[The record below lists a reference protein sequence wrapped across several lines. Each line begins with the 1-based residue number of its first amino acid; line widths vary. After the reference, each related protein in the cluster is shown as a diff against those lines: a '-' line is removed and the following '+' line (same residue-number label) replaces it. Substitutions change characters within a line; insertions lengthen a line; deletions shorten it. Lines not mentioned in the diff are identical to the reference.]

1 MTEQENQLANQWI
14 EKARSDWRTVEI
26 LQTEKECPAD
36 SVCFHCQQ
44 YVEKL
49 LKALLTKNGVE
60 APRTH
65 DIRRLAQMAEPF
77 VQGLSDFIEQ
87 ADKLTI
93 YGVETRYPGRLL
105 AVGLDQM
112 RQAIEI
118 AEEVGNIIL
127 SKLD

>member
-1 MTEQENQLANQWI
+1 MSEQEIQLAKQWI
-14 EKARSDWRTVEI
+14 QKARSDWRTVEI
-26 LQTEKECPAD
+26 LQAEEECPAD

-49 LKALLTKNGVE
+49 LKAMLTKNGVE
-60 APRTH
+60 VPKTH
-65 DIRRLAQMAEPF
+65 DIRRLAQMAERF
-77 VQGLSDFIEQ
+77 VPALSDIIER

-93 YGVETRYPGRLL
+93 YGVETRYPGRVF
-105 AVGLDQM
+105 AAGPDQM

-118 AEEVGNIIL
+118 AEEVGKLIL